1 MRQNTTFDIRKYI
14 GRKLQRIVFIET
26 DEDFYITPPLT
37 INFLNRRLPA
47 NSTAPNLSHSCFF
60 FANKKW
66 VYILSV

>member
-47 NSTAPNLSHSCFF
+47 NPTAPNLSH
-60 FANKKW
+60 N
-66 VYILSV
+66 